1 MGVGS
6 TLATQ
11 QGLDFGFRFGATE
24 LPALRAELLELGRI
38 RICPAI
44 APAAAAALQAE
55 LTASP
60 DWVRTLRQGGIE
72 RELDAP
78 ALAAL
83 APAHLRAVEQL
94 AVQGDDAVFRFL
106 HDAIRISPVS
116 AERQA
121 RGWLLDACA
130 EAFNAPAALDLI
142 GELTGEEVRSFRGD
156 ATRYLPGHFLTT
168 HNDGRKHGKR
178 VLAVVLNLSQWHIDW
193 GGLMLFHGAYGA
205 AHCAWTPAFNT
216 LNLFSVPQDHSV
228 TMVTQLARAPRLTV
242 SGWFYADQSAADD

>member
-1 MGVGS
+1 MWPTSLGTGNI
-6 TLATQ
+6 LAKQ
-11 QGLDFGFRFGATE
+11 QGLDFRLLVGPAE
-24 LPALRAELLELGRI
+24 LAALRAELQELRRI

-55 LTASP
+55 LTSST

-72 RELDAP
+72 RELSAQT
-78 ALAAL
+78 LAGL
-83 APAHLRAVEQL
+83 APAHLRAIEQL
-94 AVQGDDAVFRFL
+94 AVQGDDTVFRFL

-130 EAFNAPAALDLI
+130 EALNAPATLDLI
-142 GELTGEEVRSFRGD
+142 GALAGEEVRSFRGD

-178 VLAVVLNLSQWHIDW
+178 VLAVVLNLSQWHLDW
-193 GGLMLFHGAYGA
+193 GGLMLFHNAYGA

-228 TMVTQLARAPRLTV
+228 TMVTPLARAPRLTV
-242 SGWFYADQSAADD
+242 SGWFYAD

>member
-1 MGVGS
+1 MGS
-6 TLATQ
+6 TLAIQ
-11 QGLDFGFRFGATE
+11 QDLDFGFQFGAAE
-24 LPALRAELLELGRI
+24 LPALRAELQQLGRI
-38 RICPAI
+38 RVCPAI
-44 APAAAAALQAE
+44 APAAAEALQAE

-60 DWVRTLRQGGIE
+60 VWVRTLRQGGIE
-72 RELDAP
+72 RELDAQT
-78 ALAAL
+78 LAAL
-83 APAHLRAVEQL
+83 APAHVRAVEQL
-94 AVQGDDAVFRFL
+94 AVQGDDTVFRFL
-106 HDAIRISPVS
+106 HDSIRISSVS

-130 EAFNAPAALDLI
+130 EAFNAPATLDLI
-142 GELTGEEVRSFRGD
+142 GDITGEEVRSFRGD

-178 VLAVVLNLSQWHIDW
+178 VLALVLNLSQWHIDW

-228 TMVTQLARAPRLTV
+228 SMVTPLARAPRLTV
-242 SGWFYADQSAADD
+242 SGWFYADQPRADG

>member
-1 MGVGS
+1 MGLGS

-11 QGLDFGFRFGATE
+11 QGLDFGFVFGAAE
-24 LPALRAELLELGRI
+24 LPALRAELQQLGRI
-38 RICPAI
+38 RVCPAI
-44 APAAAAALQAE
+44 APAAAAALQVE

-72 RELDAP
+72 RELDAQT
-78 ALAAL
+78 LATL

-94 AVQGDDAVFRFL
+94 AVQGDDTVFRFL
-106 HDAIRISPVS
+106 HDSIRISPVS
-116 AERQA
+116 AERRA

-130 EAFNAPAALDLI
+130 EAFNAPATLALI

-216 LNLFSVPQDHSV
+216 INLFSVPQDHSV
-228 TMVTQLARAPRLTV
+228 SMVTPLARAPRLTV
-242 SGWFYADQSAADD
+242 SGWFYAEQAETDD